1 MPSASPPPC
10 PNWVPSLF
18 EKQDGMLSKFYFG
31 TLALCKRRENAA
43 QILIFILWLGH
54 SLEHPKVAKI
64 SSKSIKNRPKIMKSS
79 YLGWL
84 WAPLGSP
91 WRPLGHHLGPRCQK
105 APKSDFAD
113 PPPGVPKE
121 VIFEHFSILFRVPF
135 LVPVLVPFLATFWAP
150 WDLKK

>member
-1 MPSASPPPC
+1 MFWGWPEADLCGVLGGRAPSGIKLSFVLCQRLASIHLPSASPPPC

-18 EKQDGMLSKFYFG
+18 EKQDGRLSKLYLG
-31 TLALCKRRENAA
+31 TLALLKRRENAA

-64 SSKSIKNRPKIMKSS
+64 SSKSFKIRQKITKSC

-91 WRPLGHHLGPRCQK
+91 WRPLGHHLGPGRQK
-105 APKSDFAD
+105 PS
-113 PPPGVPKE
+113 
-121 VIFEHFSILFRVPF
+121 
-135 LVPVLVPFLATFWAP
+135 
-150 WDLKK
+150 KK